1 MRLDALGWSGFYAG
15 HFAAQAG
22 EDHVPER
29 VIAEHKG
36 QYRVQTEA
44 GEMAAILPGKVL
56 HAATRRDELP
66 VVGDWVILQIL
77 PEEPPKALVHGILPR
92 RSWLSRKEA
101 GTKPGEQPVAANIDT
116 LFLAV
121 GLDDNYRLRRIE
133 RYLAVAWQSGADPV
147 VLLTK
152 ADLCSQLEERLAE
165 ARAVAG
171 IAPIHAVSALTGEG
185 LDALAQY
192 LVPRRTLA
200 LLGSS
205 GVGKSTL
212 INHLLGEEVQSTQP
226 VRAGDSKGRHTT
238 TSRQIFLLP
247 SGALVVD
254 TPGIRELQIGDAWEG
269 VAEAFPEIEELAFGC
284 RYADCQHEREPGCRV
299 RAALSDGTLDPAR
312 FENYR
317 RMRRELAYQEST
329 RDRKAERERKQQ
341 AKKLCK
347 MIARLPKKGESGR

>member
-1 MRLDALGWSGFYAG
+1 
-15 HFAAQAG
+15 
-22 EDHVPER
+22 
-29 VIAEHKG
+29 
-36 QYRVQTEA
+36 
-44 GEMAAILPGKVL
+44 MAAILPGKVL

-77 PEEPPKALVHGILPR
+77 PEEPPKALVQGILPR
-92 RSWLSRKEA
+92 RSCLSRKEA
-101 GTKPGEQPVAANIDT
+101 GTRPGEQPVAANIDT

-121 GLDDNYRLRRIE
+121 GLDGNYRLRRIE

-152 ADLCSQLEERLAE
+152 VDLCLQLEERLAE

-171 IAPIHAVSALTGEG
+171 IASVHAVSALTGEG

-212 INHLLGEEVQSTQP
+212 IDHLLGEQVQSTQP

-254 TPGIRELQIGDAWEG
+254 TPGIRELQMGTHGRGSRRRSQRLRSWRSG
-269 VAEAFPEIEELAFGC
+269 VAMPIA
-284 RYADCQHEREPGCRV
+284 
-299 RAALSDGTLDPAR
+299 
-312 FENYR
+312 
-317 RMRRELAYQEST
+317 ST
-329 RDRKAERERKQQ
+329 SASQDA
-341 AKKLCK
+341 
-347 MIARLPKKGESGR
+347 GSGRH

>member
-1 MRLDALGWSGFYAG
+1 M
-15 HFAAQAG
+15 
-22 EDHVPER
+22 
-29 VIAEHKG
+29 
-36 QYRVQTEA
+36 
-44 GEMAAILPGKVL
+44 
-56 HAATRRDELP
+56 
-66 VVGDWVILQIL
+66 
-77 PEEPPKALVHGILPR
+77 
-92 RSWLSRKEA
+92 
-101 GTKPGEQPVAANIDT
+101 AANIDT

-226 VRAGDSKGRHTT
+226 VRAGDSKGR
-238 TSRQIFLLP
+238 
-247 SGALVVD
+247 
-254 TPGIRELQIGDAWEG
+254 
-269 VAEAFPEIEELAFGC
+269 
-284 RYADCQHEREPGCRV
+284 
-299 RAALSDGTLDPAR
+299 
-312 FENYR
+312 
-317 RMRRELAYQEST
+317 
-329 RDRKAERERKQQ
+329 
-341 AKKLCK
+341 
-347 MIARLPKKGESGR
+347 